1 MKKLIILFILA
12 VLLPAGVY
20 AASNGSDSPPLTKK
34 EQRRTLRGYKGFVE
48 LSGLLDLEHV
58 GSTGTILQLY
68 LEDPCSHID
77 LLTSHGYQFN
87 NFFYIGGGTGIL
99 GYIQYGVLVPFFGNI
114 RINML
119 NKRIAPVFDFKG
131 GYSVGKYKG
140 GYFSFDLGIRVG
152 LEKKKDTA
160 FFVMLDLSSQMD
172 ADRHY
177 VWGYGDCDWTNV
189 CFGLKVGYEF

>member
-1 MKKLIILFILA
+1 MRKIIILLIA
-12 VLLPAGVY
+12 TLLSAGAY
-20 AASNGSDSPPLTKK
+20 ATDTSSDNTPLTKK

-68 LEDPCSHID
+68 LEDPCTHID

-87 NFFYIGGGTGIL
+87 NFLYIGGGTGIL
-99 GYIQYGVLVPFFGNI
+99 GYTKYGVLVPFFGNI
-114 RINML
+114 RINMI
-119 NKRIAPVFDFKG
+119 NKRISPVFDFKG

-140 GYFSFDLGIRVG
+140 GYFSFDLGMRVG
-152 LEKKKDTA
+152 LEKKEGTA
-160 FFVMLDLSSQMD
+160 IFVMLVLSSQMD